1 MKNYRSEFNSFRKY
15 FYWYE
20 YISTRFMENPTIFS
34 IYHLVELFYPYESLF
49 SNGILHLK
57 GKYPTKWGYILNTM
71 VYHMTYMDIKES
83 KPLAGARLA

>member
-1 MKNYRSEFNSFRKY
+1 
-15 FYWYE
+15 
-20 YISTRFMENPTIFS
+20 MENPTIFS

-57 GKYPTKWGYILNTM
+57 GKGYILNTM